1 MQALFMVLPNLNEA
15 YESFRKI
22 SISQLSNLDIH
33 HLEWCGICGRIGK
46 WEFLAIWRYIQLWI
60 HVLANLLV
68 LSRWYININSWK
80 VFSWYSSNT
89 FFYFILNGIS
99 SCSDLSMWCSDDT
112 CQRSYCL
119 CVILSW
125 MVFHPIQGG
134 HKVGIPPL
142 CFWYCSGC
150 CFSDIIT

>member
-89 FFYFILNGIS
+89 FLFYLEWYFILLWSVNVMFWCYLSKILLFVCYFILNGIS
-99 SCSDLSMWCSDDT
+99 SYT
-112 CQRSYCL
+112 GRSQSRHTPSL
-119 CVILSW
+119 FLILQW
-125 MVFHPIQGG
+125 LLLF
-134 HKVGIPPL
+134 
-142 CFWYCSGC
+142 
-150 CFSDIIT
+150 

>member
-89 FFYFILNGIS
+89 FF
-99 SCSDLSMWCSDDT
+99 
-112 CQRSYCL
+112 
-119 CVILSW
+119 ILSW
-125 MVFHPIQGG
+125 MVFHPVVICQCD
-134 HKVGIPPL
+134 VLMIPVKDL
-142 CFWYCSGC
+142 TVCVLFYLEWY
-150 CFSDIIT
+150 FILYREVTK